1 MAAPTRV
8 VSAKDMPAHK
18 ELKLRTDAPGSR
30 GSSAKELKKQLET
43 KEDEGR
49 KEKDKKYVPK
59 HLAEEE
65 NPFPDDAD
73 DDFKPLEEEDDDD
86 DDDEDDDTEELL
98 RELEKIKKEKEA
110 EKRRIEEEKE
120 KEEARSKKK
129 DILSGNQLLLG
140 DQALKRKWD
149 DDTVFKNQAATAPK
163 QQKRWVNDAVRS
175 DFHRKF
181 LSKYII

>member
-1 MAAPTRV
+1 MG
-8 VSAKDMPAHK
+8 
-18 ELKLRTDAPGSR
+18 ELKLRTDGPSKG
-30 GSSAKELKKQLET
+30 SAKELRKELES
-43 KEDEGR
+43 KEAEGR
-49 KEKDKKYVPK
+49 KEKEKKYVPK
-59 HLAEEE
+59 HLEEE

-73 DDFKPLEEEDDDD
+73 DDFKPLEENDDDDDDD

-110 EKRRIEEEKE
+110 EKRRAEEEKA
-120 KEEARSKKK
+120 KEEAKANKK
-129 DILSGNQLLLG
+129 DILAGNQLLLG